1 MRTLIISLIAALLS
15 GCHVVPKQLD
25 DFGQDRSGL
34 FQRLVEDDV
43 VTVDIKGPSASTT
56 EVRQWWEAPS
66 VALSSQLPKTNTL
79 QDGDLLRLN
88 STPFEELNGL
98 YQITSDGDIELPF
111 IGRIPVAGLSLV
123 QAQTMSLD
131 ALRRNGWYKEGVTKV
146 QLSIVESAAVSIV
159 ISGSVF
165 NPGQTLLNSAAK
177 SDRIDDIRQQTG
189 SFTRAKNLFNALR
202 SAGGIRPDAD
212 LTRIYLKR
220 DESIYQ
226 YDLSSVI
233 SGFTDPKVPDLQTG
247 DQIYVPSLGQVQY
260 SLIRPSAITPPGM
273 RVFMSNLTAP
283 ALGNAQS
290 AIGND
295 ASRVPYG
302 VSMIDIAISANCVG
316 GTQMANGS
324 RSVVLVTRNHGS
336 KQQIVISRR
345 IDDLL
350 AQSSNP
356 QVNPYIMP
364 NDAIA
369 CYDSKFTNFR
379 DVARGLGELISPI
392 LLGRLL

>member
-1 MRTLIISLIAALLS
+1 MRYLIIPLIATLLA

-25 DFGQDRSGL
+25 DLGQDRSGL
-34 FQRLVEDDV
+34 FQRLVEEDV
-43 VTVDIKGPSASTT
+43 SSVDIKDPSANIT
-56 EVRQWWEAPS
+56 EVSQWWHAPS
-66 VALSSQLPKTNTL
+66 IALSSQLHKTQAL
-79 QDGDLLRLN
+79 QDGDLLRVN

-111 IGRIPVAGLSLV
+111 IGRIPVAGLSLA
-123 QAQTMSLD
+123 QAQALSLD
-131 ALRRNGWYKEGVTKV
+131 TLRINGWYKEGVTKV
-146 QLSIVESAAVSIV
+146 QLSIVESAPVSV
-159 ISGSVF
+159 VVRGSVF
-165 NPGQTLLNSAAK
+165 NPGQKLLNSAAK
-177 SDRIDDIRQQTG
+177 SDRIDGIRQQTG
-189 SFTRAKNLFNALR
+189 SFTRAKSLFSALS

-233 SGFTDPKVPDLQTG
+233 TGFDNIQVPDLQNG
-247 DQIYVPSLGQVQY
+247 DQIYVASGGYEQY
-260 SLIRPSAITPPGM
+260 QLIRPSAITPPGM

-283 ALGNAQS
+283 GLSNSQS
-290 AIGND
+290 AIGQATGN
-295 ASRVPYG
+295 VPYG
-302 VSMIDIAISANCVG
+302 VSMIDMAISANCVG
-316 GTQMANGS
+316 GTQMANAS
-324 RSVVLVTRNHGS
+324 RSIVLVTRNHGS
-336 KQQIVISRR
+336 SQQIIISRR

-379 DVARGLGELISPI
+379 DVARGLGELISPF